1 MSETL
6 ALFRNILWLL
16 ISFILALFIWIFAS
30 FQRDPIVQ
38 RSYIQVPIEFRNPEN
53 LLFLDEPRRTA
64 TIFIR
69 APESEFSRF
78 TRDEITLFTDLQGL
92 EIGNH
97 LVNLQVEIANQH
109 LVSVADISPNQ
120 ILVSLDRET
129 FREQAI
135 QVEFLGELLP
145 GFYFRGYSILET
157 ENATV
162 YGPTSELDAV
172 SKIEASLLL
181 SGQRNSFQEIVNLS
195 ATDSEGEIIS
205 SLRIVPEQ
213 VTINVEVSIRDDV
226 HQIAVHQPPLDFSSL
241 PWGYYP
247 SSIRYEPQ
255 FIFVSGTPEQLASL
269 PEYLST
275 ESVDL
280 SNRTE
285 DFEID
290 VPIILPAGLEIVDD
304 TKSILVN
311 IGIEA
316 QEGYREFE
324 ELDVD
329 VVGLLD
335 GVYASLNPNKVSVYL
350 AGPLPIL
357 RTIDEDLIIVQV
369 DVSDMTL
376 GFHSKPPRVVLPNHS
391 SDFTSLSVVPAF
403 LEIELKTSNEN

>member
-97 LVNLQVEIANQH
+97 FVNLQVEIANQH
-109 LVSVADISPNQ
+109 LVSVAAISPNQ
-120 ILVSLDRET
+120 ILVRLDRET
-129 FREQAI
+129 YRERAI
-135 QVEFLGELLP
+135 HVEFLGELLP
-145 GFYFRGYSILET
+145 GFYFSGYSILET

-162 YGPTSELDAV
+162 YGPTNELDAV

-213 VTINVEVSIRDDV
+213 VTISVEVSVRDDV

-285 DFEID
+285 DFEIE
-290 VPIILPAGLEIVDD
+290 VPINLPAGLEIIGD
-304 TKSILVN
+304 TKSILVD

-335 GVYASLNPNKVSVYL
+335 GVYATLNPNKVSVYL

-357 RTIDEDLIIVQV
+357 RTIDKDLILVQV

>member
-53 LLFLDEPRRTA
+53 LHFIDEPRRTA

-92 EIGNH
+92 QIGNH

-120 ILVSLDRET
+120 ILVRLDRET

-135 QVEFLGELLP
+135 QVDFIGELLP
-145 GFYFRGYSILET
+145 GFYFSGYSILET
-157 ENATV
+157 ENATI

-213 VTINVEVSIRDDV
+213 VTISVEVSVRDDV

-335 GVYASLNPNKVSVYL
+335 GVNATLNPSKVSVYL

-376 GFHSKPPRVVLPNHS
+376 GFHSKPPRIVLPNHS

-403 LEIELKTSNEN
+403 LEIELRTSNEN